1 MRSLAICLMLCAPAQ
16 AQEAMNGAEFDAYV
30 TGRTITF
37 RTTTNPEFGVERYL
51 PGKRVMWS
59 AFDGTCQYG
68 VWFES
73 KGDICFRYEGDPE
86 HKCWAIFDDAN
97 GLRGVY
103 TTRPNTTV
111 IYEVLGRDD
120 PLICNDLSS

>member
-1 MRSLAICLMLCAPAQ
+1 MLCAPAY
-16 AQEAMNGAEFDAYV
+16 AQDAMSGAQFDTYV
-30 TGRTITF
+30 TGKAITF
-37 RTTTNPEFGVERYL
+37 RTITNPEFGVERYL
-51 PGKRVMWS
+51 SNRRVMWS

-73 KGDICFRYEGDPE
+73 KGNICFRYEGDPE
-86 HKCWAIFDDAN
+86 HKCWEISKGPN

-103 TTRPNTTV
+103 TTRPNTTI
-111 IYEVLGRDD
+111 IYELLGRED

>member
-1 MRSLAICLMLCAPAQ
+1 MRSLAICLALAAPAS
-16 AQEAMNGAEFDAYV
+16 AQDGMTAAEFDAYV

-37 RTTTNPEFGVERYL
+37 STEVNPTYGVERYL
-51 PGKRVMWS
+51 PGRRVMWS
-59 AFDGTCQYG
+59 TFDGTCQYG

-86 HKCWAIFDDAN
+86 HKCWKIYAEPD
-97 GLRGVY
+97 GLRGVF

-111 IYEVLGRDD
+111 IYEEVDRED